1 MVDNKSR
8 IIGRVKWFN
17 NKLGYGF
24 ISYNSN
30 NYSDKIEKDIFV
42 HWSHLSIPEKEFHTL
57 YQGEYVEFEIIP
69 CEGDEKKKQ
78 MTQAHNVTGPNNG
91 PLMATSNKT
100 MMSIAQGT
108 FVSNVSNVFKVQQV
122 DIDDEINNI
131 NEIIN
136 T

>member
-1 MVDNKSR
+1 MSTHHVSQR
-8 IIGRVKWFN
+8 ILGRVKWFN

-24 ISYNSN
+24 ISYNLDSSEN
-30 NYSDKIEKDIFV
+30 KDIFV

-78 MTQAHNVTGPNNG
+78 MTQAHNVTGPQGG

-108 FVSNVSNVFKVQQV
+108 FVTNVNSVFKVQQV
-122 DIDDEINNI
+122 EHNVSSPYTEIN
-131 NEIIN
+131 
-136 T
+136 